1 MVPPDA
7 DQEKGDM
14 NKGDLINAIAEET
27 SMSKAGAGA
36 VLNAIVGSVAG
47 ALKKGDKVTLTGFG
61 TFRVSHRAAHMG
73 RNFQTGE
80 AIQVQARNVPKFK
93 AGSGLKAAVR
103 G

>member
-36 VLNAIVGSVAG
+36 VINAILGSVTG
-47 ALKKGDKVTLTGFG
+47 ALKKGDKVMLSGFG
-61 TFRVSHRAAHMG
+61 TFRVSHRAARMG
-73 RNFQTGE
+73 RNPQTGE
-80 AIQVQARNVPKFK
+80 AIQIQARNVPKFK
-93 AGSGLKAAVR
+93 ASIGLKAAVK
-103 G
+103 

>member
-61 TFRVSHRAAHMG
+61 TFRVSHRAARMG
-73 RNFQTGE
+73 RNPQTGE
-80 AIQVQARNVPKFK
+80 AIQIQARNVPKFK
-93 AGSGLKAAVR
+93 AGMGLKVAVK
-103 G
+103 